1 MNQSRPEQ
9 SSRYQALLRLLRTA
23 DTIWNASREF
33 FAPWNLSPSQFNVLN
48 LLRDVPE
55 GRTQIELGRL
65 LLTHRSNV
73 TGLVDRLEER
83 GWVQRLD
90 DEQDRRAFRVVLTSA
105 GQKLLGEILP
115 HYHSAAERA
124 LGCLSPQRATELV
137 KELDQ
142 VSANV
147 EAEAAR
153 RRDSPATKS

>member
-1 MNQSRPEQ
+1 VNHGSQVQ
-9 SSRYQALLRLLRTA
+9 SSRYQALLQLLRTA
-23 DTIWNASREF
+23 DTIWNASRGF

-48 LLRDVPE
+48 LLRDAPE

-83 GWVQRLD
+83 GWVRRLD

-105 GQKLLGEILP
+105 GQKLLEEILL

-124 LGCLSPQRATELV
+124 LGCLSAQRATELV
-137 KELDQ
+137 KELNE
-142 VSANV
+142 VSAHV

-153 RRDSPATKS
+153 QRNSPATKP